1 MPPSPH
7 VRLFFKIGSQVKSRK
22 NMLDQN
28 SQVKLNPKLGKEN
41 KLNYFQV
48 ESQIKFLQGK
58 VLTVI
63 DASYSDKEQRKA
75 VKDLVKSAFS
85 IQLAWI
91 LQLCAPET
99 KIVSRDQIQAEGL
112 DVDTIEAEAIVD

>member
-1 MPPSPH
+1 
-7 VRLFFKIGSQVKSRK
+7 
-22 NMLDQN
+22 MLDQN
-28 SQVKLNPKLGKEN
+28 SQVKLNPALGKEV

-48 ESQIKFLQGK
+48 ESQVKFLQGK